1 MARLRSED
9 GSAVVSAITLIVVGL
24 TLAAAATV
32 TATNVL
38 RGSVRD
44 EQTKD
49 ALAAADAGLQV
60 AMFRYNQVAA
70 SDSLP
75 CVIEGLGGEL
85 LAASTQAD
93 GWCEP
98 VTGEVNDTSWS
109 YQVRPTLVTIS
120 VPNGTAEYRRRVEVV
135 STGTSGTG
143 FQDALTR
150 RVEVSAVAPTGE
162 AVFGGAGAIGVDDVH
177 VTGSAV
183 INGTSGTNADMTV
196 DSSGQLCG
204 DAQHGKG
211 GSVTFEGS
219 GSQCEGY
226 TTSEGLITLAP
237 PNQGDAPTNNSNGR
251 IGNPTPPNDPFQGP
265 PAQYDWDPAARTLSL
280 ASNVNL
286 TLGSSDPP
294 YSFCRLILEGNSSL
308 IIADGATVKI
318 FFDTPESC
326 GLAAGTPQLQM
337 LGNSEI
343 KTTSG
348 IPTDAQLLFV
358 GSDETLSTIELSG
371 NSAQNNFV
379 IYAPRHDITITG
391 NGKYSG
397 AIAGKTLTAGG
408 SAEVN
413 VSDDALGLDI
423 GVLIRYVREHYVEC
437 GPAGTNPDDN
447 C

>member
-49 ALAAADAGLQV
+49 SLAAADAGLQV
-60 AMFRYNQVAA
+60 AMWRYNQVAA

-85 LAASTQAD
+85 LADSTGAD
-93 GWCEP
+93 GWCEA
-98 VTGEVNDTSWS
+98 VTGEVNDTSWF
-109 YQVRPTLVTIS
+109 YQVRPTLVSID
-120 VPNGTAEYRRRVEVV
+120 VPDGTAEYRRRVEIV
-135 STGTSGTG
+135 STGTSGQG
-143 FQDALTR
+143 FQDPLTR

-162 AVFGGAGAIGVDDVH
+162 AVFGGVGAIGVDDVH
-177 VTGSAV
+177 VTGSGV
-183 INGTSGTNADMTV
+183 INGTSGTNASMTV

-211 GSVTFEGS
+211 GGVTFDGD

-237 PNQGDAPTNNSNGR
+237 PNQGDAPTNNSNGG
-251 IGNPTPPNDPFQGP
+251 IGTTDPFTGP
-265 PAQYDWDPAARTLSL
+265 PAQYDWDATARTLSM
-280 ASNVNL
+280 ASNVTL
-286 TLGSSDPP
+286 TLGSSTPP
-294 YSFCRLILEGNSSL
+294 YSFCQLTLEGNSSL
-308 IIADGATVKI
+308 IVGDGATVQI

-326 GLAAGTPQLQM
+326 GLAAGTAQLQM

-348 IPTDAQLLFV
+348 NPTDAQLLFV
-358 GSDETLSTIELSG
+358 GSDETSSTIELSG

-391 NGKYSG
+391 NGTYSG